1 VIVKILLGVDDSRHS
16 RAAIDFIT
24 TSSWPRDTHVIV
36 LSASPRFFVGPG
48 EAASPAALEKIMEEQ
63 AAYHRDLAKMAEQ
76 RIRTAGLKSESRM
89 VQGDPRD
96 ALIETARQEH
106 VDLIVV
112 GSHGRTGLSKLLL
125 GSVAT
130 HVVSHA
136 HCNVLVVKL
145 PAA

>member
-1 VIVKILLGVDDSRHS
+1 M
-16 RAAIDFIT
+16 
-24 TSSWPRDTHVIV
+24 IV

-48 EAASPAALEKIMEEQ
+48 EAASPAALERIMEEQ
-63 AAYHRDLAKMAEQ
+63 AAYHRDLAKFAEQ
-76 RIRTAGLKSESRM
+76 KIRTAGLKAESRM

-96 ALIETARQEH
+96 ALVETARQDR

-112 GSHGRTGLSKLLL
+112 GSHGRTGLAKLLL

-136 HCNVLVVKL
+136 PCNVLVVKL
-145 PAA
+145 PSA